1 MARPRN
7 DLKELGAVGLERYA
21 GTIYEEF
28 LPELRGIRGR
38 KIIRQMQDNDAT
50 IGSLLFAIEMLV
62 RQVTWDVQPA
72 TDSPDDEAIAE
83 FVEGAL
89 FEDMSHSWTDTLCEI
104 LSFLPWGWAYF
115 EIVYKVRDGQTS
127 MSQRKSKFTDGRI
140 GWRKWA
146 LRSQESL
153 DQWQFDES
161 GGIAG
166 MTQRPAPL
174 FQEATIPIEKA
185 LLFRTTSRKGN
196 PEGLS
201 ILRRAYASWYYK
213 SNIQR
218 IEGIGIER
226 DLAGL
231 PVAYVPPELLSSA
244 ATTEEQ
250 DILQS
255 VKELITNIR
264 RDEQEGVVFP
274 LSYDESGKE
283 RYKLE
288 LLNTGGAR
296 QFDTDKIITRY
307 DQRMLMAVLADF
319 LLLGHEKVGSFALS
333 NNKTSL
339 FSVALGAW
347 LDSICD
353 TINRFAIPRLLKLN
367 AMPLE
372 SAPKLVHGDVEEWS
386 LTELAD
392 YVQKLSSAG
401 VPFNNPEVVT
411 HFYEKAKLPVPAD
424 GFKSTVDA
432 ASQTDGE
439 SPTDTPDD
447 SPNNPESE
455 SADQPED

>member
-28 LPELRGIRGR
+28 LPELRGLRGR
-38 KIIRQMQDNDAT
+38 KLIRQMTDNDAT
-50 IGSLLFAIEMLV
+50 IGSLLFAIEMLT
-62 RQVTWDVQPA
+62 RQVTWDVMPA
-72 TDSPDDEAIAE
+72 TSSPEDEQVADFIR
-83 FVEGAL
+83 GAL
-89 FEDMSHSWTDTLCEI
+89 FDDMSYSWPDTLSEI
-104 LSFLPWGWAYF
+104 LSFLPWGWSYF
-115 EIVYKVRDGQTS
+115 EIVYKVRDGQTT
-127 MSQRKSKFTDGRI
+127 MSQRRSRFTDGRI

-153 DQWQFDES
+153 DRWEFDES
-161 GGIAG
+161 GGIKG
-166 MTQRPAPL
+166 LWQQPAPD
-174 FQEATIPIEKA
+174 FRAAFIPIEKA

-201 ILRRAYASWYYK
+201 ILRRAYASWYFK

-231 PVAYVPPELLSSA
+231 PVAYVPPELLSTEASTNEQAVLA
-244 ATTEEQ
+244 A
-250 DILQS
+250 I
-255 VKELITNIR
+255 KEIVTNIR

-274 LSYDESGKE
+274 LTYDDSGKE
-283 RYKLE
+283 RYRLE

-307 DQRMLMAVLADF
+307 DQRILMAVLADF

-347 LDSICD
+347 LDSICE
-353 TINRFAIPRLLKLN
+353 TINRFAIPRLLTLN
-367 AMPLE
+367 SIPLE
-372 SAPKLVHGDVEEWS
+372 AAPKLTHGDIEEWS

-392 YVQKLSSAG
+392 YVQKLSAVG
-401 VPFNNPEVVT
+401 VPFNSPEVMT
-411 HFYEKAKLPVPAD
+411 HFYEKAKLPVPAE
-424 GFKSTVDA
+424 GFELRDA
-432 ASQTDGE
+432 SEA
-439 SPTDTPDD
+439 DTET
-447 SPNNPESE
+447 SAE
-455 SADQPED
+455 SAPDTADTASDPAEDQ